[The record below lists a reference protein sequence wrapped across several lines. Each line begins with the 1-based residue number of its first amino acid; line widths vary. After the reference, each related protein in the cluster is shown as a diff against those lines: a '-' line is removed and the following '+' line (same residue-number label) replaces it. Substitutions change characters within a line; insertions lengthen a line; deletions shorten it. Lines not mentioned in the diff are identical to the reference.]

1 MASSRPGIHGPVSPR
16 KSKPIP
22 WARKA
27 NPASKKVRLARTTWS
42 ISALARTSSHE
53 RMRRGCQPRS
63 LATDHAARS
72 YHASC
77 RSTAPRSSRRVFT
90 SSAGQ
95 SLFEDRAQA
104 GRSSHAIGRGRP
116 RLRAPSQIRH
126 PGVVDRRT
134 PSSGR
139 ARGHGL
145 GDLPGSRVVRHV
157 APARARGPRPSIR
170 SGRSMGSHRHARS
183 ARCSF
188 WSRRLHRRGP
198 AARCPGRGGCHDRRA
213 RTRSESLGAGSRLGL
228 ASSKYTTRRSTI
240 TYLAAITGRWSPT
253 ASHRTAS
260 TGTGSTGFGTMAS

>member
-1 MASSRPGIHGPVSPR
+1 MAPYRRANPSPSRGRARQTRHRRRFDWPGRRGRSRRWQGPAATSECDEAASPDLWRRTTQRARTMRAVARPLPGHRGGSSPR
-16 KSKPIP
+16 
-22 WARKA
+22 
-27 NPASKKVRLARTTWS
+27 
-42 ISALARTSSHE
+42 
-53 RMRRGCQPRS
+53 
-63 LATDHAARS
+63 
-72 YHASC
+72 
-77 RSTAPRSSRRVFT
+77 
-90 SSAGQ
+90 SAGQ

-260 TGTGSTGFGTMAS
+260 PGTGSTGFGTMAS